1 MLGIA
6 LLHSLS
12 CCFCLFSHKFI
23 NIISGMNYFGLSCM
37 PISCAC
43 AAQLLYLNTP
53 NPVGYKTLI
62 LSVIL

>member
-12 CCFCLFSHKFI
+12 CFFCLFSHKFI

-37 PISCAC
+37 PKSCAC

-53 NPVGYKTLI
+53 NPVGYTTFFQ
-62 LSVIL
+62 